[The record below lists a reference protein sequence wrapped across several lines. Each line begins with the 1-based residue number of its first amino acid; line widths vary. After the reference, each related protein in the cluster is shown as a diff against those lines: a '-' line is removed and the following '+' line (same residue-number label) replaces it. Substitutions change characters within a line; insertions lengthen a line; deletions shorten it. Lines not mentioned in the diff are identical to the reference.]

1 MGFDEYAR
9 SLSFEKDPLKL
20 KFIMSS
26 DLEYPDFDEDE
37 LGFIVRLPLPRIG
50 EGTLAFLGYTF
61 PDDVDGRKKIVQLF
75 RASVYHLSGH
85 TLSWKDI
92 AYDEWREGK
101 NDVLSNFVVSL
112 VEDIWVN
119 QCVATWYPDKLLD
132 LGFAG
137 AMMLARLRAIDNIR
151 IQATRLM
158 VSLMVYANTGLT
170 SYVSDSDLGIV
181 ESLYKLLKRFRE
193 TVGRSLLD
201 EEMDLLPQKLEAAES
216 VYRALLEYGPIIEA
230 PSPPFSENLGASSLF
245 PPMRMD
251 TQEWFEGL
259 HAECVEGLSGDQAV
273 VGQSQPGRPSEAEA
287 LQVFESHF
295 LEKEK
300 ERKILSRYEEAA
312 QSTRFN
318 SLRFPN
324 KDYSEYLRVKE
335 RCKRSTSKMTEAL
348 MGAMNEY
355 TEDIRKK
362 FGVLDLA
369 DAVQVI
375 ASKSERTDIFL
386 KDEKIKQSF
395 AWAIVVDASTSMRN
409 VRDYALET
417 AVILAESAGKV
428 LLDMTSWSLFA
439 FNDRFEIIKD
449 FSEHYNSRVKA
460 RLGGLSFRG
469 LSYMPDAIELAGR
482 ALATRREEL
491 KVMMVI
497 SDGWPYG
504 YKNIN
509 TATSEIINNLEA
521 ADIAVIGIGAQSRR
535 MEYLFDS
542 HCTSY
547 TLKQFVNRF
556 SKRFYQACDNAI

>member
-1 MGFDEYAR
+1 
-9 SLSFEKDPLKL
+9 
-20 KFIMSS
+20 
-26 DLEYPDFDEDE
+26 
-37 LGFIVRLPLPRIG
+37 
-50 EGTLAFLGYTF
+50 
-61 PDDVDGRKKIVQLF
+61 
-75 RASVYHLSGH
+75 
-85 TLSWKDI
+85 
-92 AYDEWREGK
+92 
-101 NDVLSNFVVSL
+101 VVAL

-119 QCVATWYPDKLLD
+119 QSVATWYPDKRLD

-151 IQATRLM
+151 VQATRLM

-170 SYVSDSDLGIV
+170 SYVYDSDLGIV
-181 ESLYKLLKRFRE
+181 EPLYKLLKRFKE
-193 TVGRSLLD
+193 AVGRSLRD
-201 EEMDLLPQKLEAAES
+201 EGMTLLPQKLEAAES
-216 VYRALLEYGPIIEA
+216 VYRALSEYGPIIEA
-230 PSPPFSENLGASSLF
+230 PSPPFAENLGASSLF
-245 PPMRMD
+245 PPMRVD

-259 HAECVEGLSGDQAV
+259 HAECVEGLSGGQSI
-273 VGQSQPGRPSEAEA
+273 VGQSQPDRVSEAET

-295 LEKEK
+295 LEKAK
-300 ERKILSRYEEAA
+300 EAKILSRYEGPA

-318 SLRFPN
+318 SLGFPN
-324 KDYSEYLRVKE
+324 KDYSEYLRAKA
-335 RCKRSTSKMTEAL
+335 RCKRSTSKMTEVL
-348 MGAMNEY
+348 MGAMNEFM
-355 TEDIRKK
+355 EDIRKK

-369 DAVQVI
+369 DAVQVV

-417 AVILAESAGKV
+417 AIILAESAGKV
-428 LLDMTSWSLFA
+428 LLDMTSWSIFA
-439 FNDRFEIIKD
+439 FNDGFEIVKD
-449 FSEHYNSRVKA
+449 FSEQYNSRVKA

-482 ALATRREEL
+482 ALVKRREEL

-504 YKNIN
+504 YTGIDS
-509 TATSEIINNLEA
+509 AASEVINNFVKA
-521 ADIAVIGIGAQSRR
+521 GMAVIGVGVQSGR

-547 TLKQFVNRF
+547 TLKQFVDRF
-556 SKRFYQACDNAI
+556 STRFYEACDNAV

>member
-37 LGFIVRLPLPRIG
+37 QGFIVRLPLPRIG

-61 PDDVDGRKKIVQLF
+61 PDDVDGRKKIVRLF

-85 TLSWKDI
+85 ALSWKDF
-92 AYDEWREGK
+92 AYDGWREGK

-151 IQATRLM
+151 VQATRLM

-170 SYVSDSDLGIV
+170 GYVSDSDLGIV
-181 ESLYKLLKRFRE
+181 EPLYKLLKRFKE
-193 TVGRSLLD
+193 AVGRSLRD
-201 EEMDLLPQKLEAAES
+201 EGMDLLPQKLEAAES
-216 VYRALLEYGPIIEA
+216 AYRALSEYGPIIEA

-245 PPMRMD
+245 PPMKVG

-259 HAECVEGLSGDQAV
+259 LAECVEGLSGGQSI
-273 VGQSQPGRPSEAEA
+273 VGQSQPDRVSEAET

-295 LEKEK
+295 LEKAK
-300 ERKILSRYEEAA
+300 EAKILSRYEGPA

-318 SLRFPN
+318 SLGFPN
-324 KDYSEYLRVKE
+324 KDYSEYLRAKA
-335 RCKRSTSKMTEAL
+335 RCKRSTSKMTEVL
-348 MGAMNEY
+348 MGAMNEFM
-355 TEDIRKK
+355 EDIRKK

-369 DAVQVI
+369 DAVQVV

-417 AVILAESAGKV
+417 AIILAESAGKV
-428 LLDMTSWSLFA
+428 LLDMTSWSIFA
-439 FNDRFEIIKD
+439 FNDGFEIVKD
-449 FSEHYNSRVKA
+449 FSEQYNSRVKA

-482 ALATRREEL
+482 ALAARREEL
-491 KVMMVI
+491 KVMMVL

-504 YKNIN
+504 YTDIDS
-509 TATSEIINNLEA
+509 AASEVINNFVKA
-521 ADIAVIGIGAQSRR
+521 GMAVIGVGVQSGR

-547 TLKQFVNRF
+547 TLKQFVDRF
-556 SKRFYQACDNAI
+556 STRFYEACDNAV